1 MRAPGHP
8 ACLCCLALHHLLSS
22 DRPVAAAV
30 SLTKAQ
36 QNFVIPVKGSSGETT
51 YVWTGDM
58 WQSARDGIKAH
69 DRQCECSSSL
79 SSSSEA

>member
-1 MRAPGHP
+1 MRTPVHP
-8 ACLCCLALHHLLSS
+8 PCLCCLALHHLLSF
-22 DRPVAAAV
+22 DRPVVAAAV

-69 DRQCECSSSL
+69 DRQCESTSL
-79 SSSSEA
+79 SPSSEA